1 MELSSVFHTFIKQLE
16 EMFLNCFRM
25 LILGNFPQ
33 KGQIERNSADICAPN
48 RNRFARFGVFPL
60 GKISSA
66 RFNPTSLLEL
76 TICSLRD
83 FQSLHRADCFEVVL
97 ISAPTVLHSSH
108 LVDTP
113 SNICWLGTVSSY
125 INEFLLLKT

>member
-16 EMFLNCFRM
+16 EIFLNRFGM
-25 LILGNFPQ
+25 LILSNFPQ
-33 KGQIERNSADICAPN
+33 KGQIERNSTNVSATN
-48 RNRFARFGVFPL
+48 RNRFARFGIFPL

-76 TICSLRD
+76 TICSLGD

-97 ISAPTVLHSSH
+97 ISTPTVLHSSH

-113 SNICWLGTVSSY
+113 SNIYWLGTVSSY